1 MLFFYNFL
9 VTLLA
14 PFVFLLQWCRGG
26 RDRAGERWGNAPQS
40 TTPVLWVHAV
50 SVGEVRAAAIL
61 LPALKQQWPALTV
74 VMTTT
79 TLTGARQVQD
89 LFGGTVRHVYLPF
102 DLPRA
107 VKRFLDRVQPRI
119 GIVMETEIW
128 PNLFLECARRQIP
141 LVIASARLSERSARR
156 YRPWTG
162 LLRPAL
168 AGNVSVAAQ
177 TELDAERYRGIGVD
191 ATRAHVVGNVK
202 FDLSIPPQLRA
213 DAKQLRSSLGADRP
227 VWVAGSTRE
236 HEEEQ
241 VLEAYSLVHAAL
253 PAALLV
259 LVPRHPQRFAAVK
272 TLLEKTGIPH
282 VTRSSGAPVRADTG
296 VLLVDTLGELLQFYA
311 AADVGFVGGTL
322 VPVGG
327 HNLLEPAAL
336 GLPVLTGPHFFNAP
350 EVARLLLA
358 AGAALEVQSGKELGE
373 HVLALL
379 RDPEGSQARGRAG
392 IAVIGANGG
401 AVDRIVRLAA
411 ERLPTPAT
419 SR

>member
-1 MLFFYNFL
+1 M
-9 VTLLA
+9 
-14 PFVFLLQWCRGG
+14 
-26 RDRAGERWGNAPQS
+26 
-40 TTPVLWVHAV
+40 LWVHAV

-61 LPALKQQWPALTV
+61 LPSLRKQWPDLPV

-89 LFGGTVRHVYLPF
+89 LFGDAVRHVYLPF

-107 VKRFLDRVQPRI
+107 VRRFLDRVQPRM

-128 PNLFLECARRQIP
+128 PNLYLECARRHIP

-168 AGNVSVAAQ
+168 KDNVTVAAQ
-177 TELDAERYRGIGVD
+177 TPLDAERYREIGV
-191 ATRAHVVGNVK
+191 AAARMHVAGNVK
-202 FDLSIPPQLRA
+202 FDLSIPAQVREDGRQLR
-213 DAKQLRSSLGADRP
+213 QGLGAARP

-236 HEEEQ
+236 QEEEQ
-241 VLEAYSLVHAAL
+241 VLEAHRLVQAAL
-253 PAALLV
+253 PATLLV
-259 LVPRHPQRFAAVK
+259 LVPRHPQRFAAVQ
-272 TLLEKTGIPH
+272 TLLEKSGIPH
-282 VTRSSGAPVRADTG
+282 VTRSSGAPVLAQTS

-311 AADVGFVGGTL
+311 AAEVGFVGGTL

-336 GLPVLTGPHFFNAP
+336 GLPVLTGPHVFNAP

-358 AGAALEVQSGKELGE
+358 AGVAQEVHSGKELGE
-373 HVLALL
+373 QVIALL
-379 RDPEGSQARGRAG
+379 RDPAGSQARGRAG

-401 AVDRIVRLAA
+401 AVERIVGIVRNVM
-411 ERLPTPAT
+411 T
-419 SR
+419 